1 MNHFRLSLSDVQDV
15 GLLFRLPCLP
25 AFMIGFEGIQV
36 SLWNCSPNHPPF
48 YALTLLLY
56 NSKRKIINMV
66 LKASNIMK
74 VVSGGEEHQ
83 G

>member
-15 GLLFRLPCLP
+15 SLLFRLPCLP
-25 AFMIGFEGIQV
+25 AFMIAFEGIQV
-36 SLWNCSPNHPPF
+36 SFWNCSPNHPPF
-48 YALTLLLY
+48 YALALLLY
-56 NSKRKIINMV
+56 NSKRKIINTV

-74 VVSGGEEHQ
+74 VMSGGEEHQ